1 MTGENLAAVA
11 VSSVICIYF
20 IYALLRNARR

>member
-1 MTGENLAAVA
+1 MTGENLAAVT

-20 IYALLRNARR
+20 IYALLRSARR